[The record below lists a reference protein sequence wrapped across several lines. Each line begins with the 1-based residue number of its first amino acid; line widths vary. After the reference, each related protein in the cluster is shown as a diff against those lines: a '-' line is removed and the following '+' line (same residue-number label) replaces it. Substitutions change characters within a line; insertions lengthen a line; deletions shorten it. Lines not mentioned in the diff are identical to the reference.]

1 MSDASVSS
9 KSVLS
14 RSIQLLLDVERVL
27 DSEPSKLQIVLDVLR
42 EELTIESLLDEIQ
55 REYGESYDHD
65 ELMVF
70 GHVSCFVITQVVA
83 VTQCMIGQYNIIPN
97 S

>member
-1 MSDASVSS
+1 MSDASVTS

-42 EELTIESLLDEIQ
+42 DELTIESLLDEIQ
-55 REYGESYDHD
+55 KEYGESYDHH

-70 GHVSCFVITQVVA
+70 GFCTLKYAQATFSQIFIKKVIT
-83 VTQCMIGQYNIIPN
+83 CLPKD
-97 S
+97 